1 MRMGGAVSQENRANE
16 VDCGPGRAGLGDFCT
31 SSSLLQ
37 LALQTPGQDELSVVP
52 VASLCALDPP
62 TLTSLPRLLPPS
74 AYGSFELRLKH
85 HLLFT
90 KAITVLCVFTSGL
103 FVGELHS
110 HP

>member
-1 MRMGGAVSQENRANE
+1 MV
-16 VDCGPGRAGLGDFCT
+16 LGELASVT
-31 SSSLLQ
+31 SAHQAPSSS

-62 TLTSLPRLLPPS
+62 TLTSLPRFLPPS
-74 AYGSFELRLKH
+74 AFGSFELRLKH
-85 HLLFT
+85 HLLFP

-103 FVGELHS
+103 FVGELHG